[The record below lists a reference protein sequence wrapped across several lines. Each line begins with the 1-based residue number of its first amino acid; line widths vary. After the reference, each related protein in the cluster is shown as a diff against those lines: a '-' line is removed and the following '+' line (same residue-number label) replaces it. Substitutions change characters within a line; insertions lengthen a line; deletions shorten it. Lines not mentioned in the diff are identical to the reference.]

1 MTMQYELLAHR
12 IIERAAVQ
20 FPKKQIVTRV
30 GDGVHRYTYADLF
43 ERVARLGNALR
54 GLGVGPGD
62 RVGTFGWNTY
72 RHLEAYFAPP
82 TIGAIV
88 HTINIRLAPDDM
100 AYIINHAGDRVL
112 LIDPDLAPLIA
123 AIADRLD
130 SVRHFV
136 ILGDA
141 DAIDGIDG
149 APGDTLPGAVSY
161 EALLAS
167 AAPEYRPAAVD
178 EYATMGLCYTS
189 ATTGLPKGVA
199 YSHRAVYLHSL
210 TSATVDVLGM
220 SERDRVMAI
229 VPMFHAN
236 CWGLP
241 YTSTLVGADQIFPGA
256 RPGPREICELIQSE
270 KVTFSAG
277 VPTIWIGVLD
287 YLQRAGIEHNHD
299 LSSLRQVISGGSALP
314 LAVLQAYRDRLG
326 VEMVHA
332 YGMTEAAPLI
342 SVNRR
347 RTWLD
352 ALTDAQRLDLCARQ
366 GVIAPGIE
374 MRLVDETGADAAWD
388 GQQRGELW
396 FRGPWVAREYVNDAR
411 SAETFVDDWYH
422 SGDIASVDPDGY
434 IQIVDRVKDM
444 VKSGGE
450 WISSVDLESAI
461 MAHPDVLEAAVI
473 AVPHPQWQERPLAC
487 VVARADA
494 AAPLTGAAVL
504 DFIRPDFARWWLPDA
519 VVFINEIPKTSV
531 GKFDKKALRERFD
544 AGIGSASD
552 ADGAAAGG

>member
-12 IIERAAVQ
+12 ILERAAVQ
-20 FPKKQIVTRV
+20 FPKKQIITRV
-30 GDGVHRYTYADLF
+30 DNGTHRYTYADLF
-43 ERVARLGNALR
+43 ERAARLGNALR
-54 GLGVGPGD
+54 ELGVGFGD

-82 TIGAIV
+82 TIGAVV
-88 HTINIRLAPDDM
+88 HTINIRLAADDM
-100 AYIINHAGDRVL
+100 VYIINHAGDKVL
-112 LIDPDLAPLIA
+112 LIDPDLAPLIES
-123 AIADRLD
+123 IASRLET
-130 SVRHFV
+130 VQHYI
-136 ILGDA
+136 ILGEPSDVSA
-141 DAIDGIDG
+141 
-149 APGDTLPGAVSY
+149 TLPGAVSY
-161 EALLAS
+161 ESMLAS
-167 AAPEYRPAAVD
+167 ASPEYNPAAVD

-189 ATTGLPKGVA
+189 ATTGLPKAVA

-210 TSATVDVLGM
+210 ASATVDVLSL

-241 YTSTLVGADQIFPGA
+241 YSSTLVGADQIFPGV
-256 RPGPREICELIQSE
+256 RPGPQEICQLVESE
-270 KVTFSAG
+270 GVTFSAG

-287 YLQRAGIEHNHD
+287 YLQRSGVEYD
-299 LSSLRQVISGGSALP
+299 LSSLRQIISGGSALP

-326 VEMVHA
+326 IEMIHA

-347 RTWLD
+347 RSWLD
-352 ALTDAQRLDLCARQ
+352 SLSAGERLDLCGLQ

-374 MRLVDETGADAAWD
+374 MKLVDDNGVEANWD
-388 GQQRGELW
+388 GNQRGELW
-396 FRGPWVAREYVNDAR
+396 FRGPWVADQYVNDPR
-411 SAETFVDDWYH
+411 SSETFADGWYH
-422 SGDIASVDPDGY
+422 SGDIASIDPDGY

-487 VVARADA
+487 VVARAD
-494 AAPLTGAAVL
+494 TGATL
-504 DFIRPDFARWWLPDA
+504 TRDTILEFIQPKFARWWLPDD
-519 VVFINEIPKTSV
+519 VVFIDEIPKTSV
-531 GKFDKKALRERFD
+531 GKFDKKILRDQFEGHVSN
-544 AGIGSASD
+544 A
-552 ADGAAAGG
+552 

>member
-1 MTMQYELLAHR
+1 MTMHYDLLAHR
-12 IIERAAVQ
+12 ILERAANQ
-20 FPKKQIVTRV
+20 FPNKHIITRV
-30 GDGVHRYTYADLF
+30 GEGTHRYTYADMF
-43 ERVARLGNALR
+43 ARTARLGNALR
-54 GLGVGPGD
+54 ELGVGKGD
-62 RVGTFGWNTY
+62 RVGTFAWNNY

-82 TIGAIV
+82 TIGAVV

-100 AYIINHAGDRVL
+100 AYIINHAGDKAL
-112 LIDPDLAPLIA
+112 LVDPDLVPLIE
-123 AIADRLD
+123 AIADRLTT
-130 SVRHFV
+130 VQHFV
-136 ILGDA
+136 ILA
-141 DAIDGIDG
+141 EPAEVST
-149 APGDTLPGAVSY
+149 TLPNAVAY
-161 EALLAS
+161 ETILDAAS
-167 AAPEYRPAAVD
+167 AEYSPANVD

-199 YSHRAVYLHSL
+199 YSHRAVYLHSMAS
-210 TSATVDVLGM
+210 SAVDVLAL

-241 YTSTLVGADQIFPGA
+241 YSSTMVGADQIFPGV
-256 RPGPREICELIQSE
+256 RPDPRVICELVESE
-270 KVTFSAG
+270 GVTFSAG

-287 YLQRAGIEHNHD
+287 YLQRSGVEYD
-299 LSSLRQVISGGSALP
+299 LSSLKQIISGGSAVP
-314 LAVLQAYRDRLG
+314 LAILQAYREQLG

-352 ALTDAQRLDLCARQ
+352 DLSDTEQLALSAKQ

-374 MRLVDETGADAAWD
+374 MKLVDENGETAEWNGE
-388 GQQRGELW
+388 QRGELW
-396 FRGPWVAREYVNDAR
+396 FRGPWVADEYVNDER
-411 SAETFVDDWYH
+411 SAETFIDGWYH
-422 SGDIASVDPDGY
+422 SGDIAAIDPDGY

-473 AVPHPQWQERPLAC
+473 AIPHAQWQERPLAC
-487 VVARADA
+487 VVSRADTSA
-494 AAPLTGAAVL
+494 QLTKDAIL
-504 DFIRPDFARWWLPDA
+504 DFIRPDFARWWLPDD
-519 VVFINEIPKTSV
+519 VVFIDEIPKTSV
-531 GKFDKKALRERFD
+531 GKFDKKALRERFESH
-544 AGIGSASD
+544 G
-552 ADGAAAGG
+552 